1 MALPL
6 GVLWVGW
13 TGNVTGVI
21 LPKIM
26 KTTLKDVDVSG
37 LNISRSGD
45 DWSPAMLPLRA
56 SLRDMTALK
65 NQLLFEWSPGLV
77 RDPIEMAGL
86 PEGDILP
93 NPNLQRIKQG
103 GAQDKNAVSDY
114 FRLWPGGVVPY
125 QFSAEFSILPLQRY
139 IIRQVMED
147 IRSQSCV
154 AFVERHSQP
163 DYINIVF
170 DGTGSLNQFSCYSHI
185 GRVGGEQVLSLGL
198 FCVKWWDRGTI
209 YHELLHS
216 LGFFHEH
223 NRPDRDRH
231 VEIQW
236 SNIKYGQQKNFEKRE
251 MTDVEMFDMPYDLGS
266 VMHYS
271 PYAFGKWYIFSP
283 TIKSRSKGY
292 NFKRSTQPTKI
303 DYQKL
308 NHLYRCA
315 RQGRVLVSL
324 VGNTGP
330 SASWFSDNGFELDSP
345 AIQQNP
351 EVEILHPSLLTVQ
364 AGLNEKMPS
373 IVSNLKASTVIR
385 TSGHNT
391 AKAIFPVNSTSTLRN
406 WVRPRQVPLPNTGSV
421 KPVVLTT
428 RTSPLLASLRP
439 NLRPVPS
446 LIPHKSLQGR
456 LQNITLQ
463 TNFGIQR
470 QRPYIKGLSRRP
482 VPKGSYAHQL
492 QFRPRRLS

>member
-1 MALPL
+1 MSQRHCKLYTWAWLCL
-6 GVLWVGW
+6 WASLWVGW

-26 KTTLKDVDVSG
+26 KTTVNDVDVSG
-37 LNISRSGD
+37 LNISRS
-45 DWSPAMLPLRA
+45 
-56 SLRDMTALK
+56 DMTALK
-65 NQLLFEWSPGLV
+65 SQLLFEWSPGLV

-125 QFSAEFSILPLQRY
+125 QFSAEFIFLPLQRY
-139 IIRQVMED
+139 IIRQVMDD
-147 IRSQSCV
+147 IKSQSCV
-154 AFVERHSQP
+154 AFVERHSEP

-170 DGTGSLNQFSCYSHI
+170 DRNRCYSHI
-185 GRVGGEQVLSLGL
+185 GRIGGEQVLSLGL

-209 YHELLHS
+209 YHELFHS

-271 PYAFGKWYIFSP
+271 PYAFGKWYFFSP

-315 RQGRVLVSL
+315 RQGPFLVSL

-330 SASWFSDNGFELDSP
+330 SASWFSDSGFKLESP
-345 AIQQNP
+345 AIQQDP

-364 AGLNEKMPS
+364 AGLNEKMPA
-373 IVSNLKASTVIR
+373 IVSTLKASNVIH
-385 TSGHNT
+385 TSGRNT
-391 AKAIFPVNSTSTLRN
+391 AKPIFRVNSTSILRN
-406 WVRPRQVPLPNTGSV
+406 WLRPRQVPLPNTGVV
-421 KPVVLTT
+421 KPVILKT
-428 RTSPLLASLRP
+428 RASSGTSPLLTSLRP
-439 NLRPVPS
+439 NLHPVPS

-456 LQNITLQ
+456 LQNITFA
-463 TNFGIQR
+463 NFKNQR
-470 QRPYIKGLSRRP
+470 QRPYNRGLNRYP
-482 VPKGSYAHQL
+482 VPKGSHAHQQ
-492 QFRPRRLS
+492 QFRRQRLS